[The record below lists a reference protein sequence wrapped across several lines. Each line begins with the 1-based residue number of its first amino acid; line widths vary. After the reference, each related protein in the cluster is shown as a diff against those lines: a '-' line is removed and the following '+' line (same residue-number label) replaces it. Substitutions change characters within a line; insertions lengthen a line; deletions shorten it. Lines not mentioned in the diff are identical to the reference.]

1 VDTDASQLAGPE
13 TVNATTRRDPWPG
26 LAFLLL
32 LALGA
37 VLREPAPAS
46 AQSLAPDAMAMREI
60 AYGPDP
66 AQRFDV
72 YLPARTEGAPTIFYV
87 HGGGWRRGD
96 KAMHGLID
104 AKQKRWTAAGAIVI
118 STNYRMLPDT
128 DPVEQARD
136 IARAVAKAQDT
147 VASLG
152 GDPNGFALMGHSAGA
167 HLVALLAASPS
178 MIRQFGVKP
187 WRASVL
193 LDGGAIDT
201 EATMQDRNLPLFDNA
216 FGKDPAYWRAA
227 SPLAQLNA
235 RTAPVLAVC
244 SSTRR
249 DSCPANRRFL
259 DKAARFGTRTQL
271 LAKPLSHMQINRD
284 LGEDNDYTREVE
296 AFLRSVGVPLRG

>member
-1 VDTDASQLAGPE
+1 M
-13 TVNATTRRDPWPG
+13 TTMRRRPWPG
-26 LAFLLL
+26 LAFVLL

-37 VLREPAPAS
+37 AFRQPAPAAAQATAS
-46 AQSLAPDAMAMREI
+46 AAPMMHEV

-72 YLPARTEGAPTIFYV
+72 YLPDTSPLKGAPTIFYV

-96 KAMHGLID
+96 KAMRGLIE

-128 DPVEQARD
+128 DPIEQARD

-147 VASLG
+147 VAALG
-152 GDPNGFALMGHSAGA
+152 GDPDGFVLMGHSAGA
-167 HLVALLAASPS
+167 HLVGLLAASPA
-178 MIRQFGVKP
+178 MVRQAGVKP

-201 EATMQDRNLPLFDNA
+201 EATMRGRNPPLFDDA

-227 SPLAQLNA
+227 SPLAQLN
-235 RTAPVLAVC
+235 TKIAPVLAVC
-244 SSTRR
+244 ASGRR
-249 DSCPANRRFL
+249 DSCPANRLFL

-271 LAKPLSHMQINRD
+271 LEKPMSHMEINRD

-296 AFLRSVGVPLRG
+296 AFLRGVGVPLQG

>member
-1 VDTDASQLAGPE
+1 M
-13 TVNATTRRDPWPG
+13 TTMRRRPWPG
-26 LAFLLL
+26 LAFVLL

-37 VLREPAPAS
+37 AFRQPAPAAAQATTS
-46 AQSLAPDAMAMREI
+46 AVPALQEI

-66 AQRFDV
+66 AQRFDI
-72 YLPARTEGAPTIFYV
+72 YLPRQVKGAPTIFYV

-96 KAMHGLID
+96 KSMRGLIE

-118 STNYRMLPDT
+118 SANYRMLPDI
-128 DPVEQARD
+128 DPIEQARD
-136 IARAVAKAQDT
+136 IAGAVAKAQDT

-152 GDPNGFALMGHSAGA
+152 GDPDGFVLMGHSAGA
-167 HLVALLAASPS
+167 HLIGLLAASPA
-178 MIRQFGVKP
+178 MARQAGVKP

-201 EATMQDRNLPLFDNA
+201 EATMQGRHLPLFETA

-235 RTAPVLAVC
+235 KTAPLLAVC
-244 SSTRR
+244 ASGRR
-249 DSCPANRRFL
+249 DSCPANRLFL

-271 LAKPLSHMQINRD
+271 LEKPMSHMEINRD

-296 AFLRSVGVPLRG
+296 AFLRNFGVPLRG

>member
-1 VDTDASQLAGPE
+1 MK
-13 TVNATTRRDPWPG
+13 TTRRRPWPG
-26 LAFLLL
+26 LVFVLL

-37 VLREPAPAS
+37 MFREPAPAAAQTS
-46 AQSLAPDAMAMREI
+46 ATAAPAMHEI

-72 YLPARTEGAPTIFYV
+72 YLPNTSLPAQAKDAPTIFYV

-96 KAMHGLID
+96 KAMRGLIE
-104 AKQKRWTAAGAIVI
+104 AKQKRWTTAGAIVI

-128 DPVEQARD
+128 DPLEQARD

-152 GDPNGFALMGHSAGA
+152 GDANGFVLMGHSAGA
-167 HLVALLAASPS
+167 HLVGLLAASPA

-201 EATMQDRNLPLFDNA
+201 EATMQSRNLPLFENA

-227 SPLAQLNA
+227 SPLAQLSA
-235 RTAPVLAVC
+235 KTAPVLAVC

-249 DSCPANRRFL
+249 DSCSANRLFL

-271 LAKPLSHMQINRD
+271 LAKPLSHMEINRD

-296 AFLRSVGVPLRG
+296 AFLRSVGIPLRG

>member
-1 VDTDASQLAGPE
+1 MS
-13 TVNATTRRDPWPG
+13 ATNPGMRRPPWPG
-26 LAFLLL
+26 LAFVLL

-37 VLREPAPAS
+37 VFRQPAPAS
-46 AQSLAPDAMAMREI
+46 AQATAGTSPVTREI

-72 YLPARTEGAPTIFYV
+72 YLPSQVKGAPTIFYV

-96 KAMHGLID
+96 KAMRGLIE

-118 STNYRMLPDT
+118 SANYRMLPDT
-128 DPVEQARD
+128 DPIEQARD

-152 GDPNGFALMGHSAGA
+152 GDPDGFVLMGHSAGA
-167 HLVALLAASPS
+167 HLIGLLAASPT
-178 MIRQFGVKP
+178 MIRQAGVKP

-201 EATMQDRNLPLFDNA
+201 EATMQGRNLPLFDAA

-227 SPLAQLNA
+227 SPLAQLNTK
-235 RTAPVLAVC
+235 TAPVLAVC
-244 SSTRR
+244 ASGRR
-249 DSCPANRRFL
+249 DSCPANRLFL

-271 LAKPLSHMQINRD
+271 LEKPMSHMEINRD

-296 AFLRSVGVPLRG
+296 AFLRSVGVPLQG

>member
-1 VDTDASQLAGPE
+1 M
-13 TVNATTRRDPWPG
+13 TTMRRRPWPG
-26 LAFLLL
+26 LAFVLL

-37 VLREPAPAS
+37 AFRQPAPAAAQATTS
-46 AQSLAPDAMAMREI
+46 AAPAMREI

-66 AQRFDV
+66 AQRFDI
-72 YLPARTEGAPTIFYV
+72 YLPSQVKGAPTIFYV

-96 KAMHGLID
+96 KSMRGLIE

-118 STNYRMLPDT
+118 SANYRMLPDT
-128 DPVEQARD
+128 DPLEQARD

-152 GDPNGFALMGHSAGA
+152 GDPDGFVLMGHSAGA
-167 HLVALLAASPS
+167 HLIGLLAASPT
-178 MIRQFGVKP
+178 MARQAGVKP

-201 EATMQDRNLPLFDNA
+201 EATMQGRHLPLFETA

-235 RTAPVLAVC
+235 KTAPLLAVC
-244 SSTRR
+244 ASGRR
-249 DSCPANRRFL
+249 DSCPANRLFL

-271 LAKPLSHMQINRD
+271 LEKPMSHMEINRD

-296 AFLRSVGVPLRG
+296 AFLRGVGVPLSR

>member
-1 VDTDASQLAGPE
+1 MTAADP
-13 TVNATTRRDPWPG
+13 RRRTPWPG
-26 LAFLLL
+26 LAFVLL

-37 VLREPAPAS
+37 AFRQPAPAAAQAAAS
-46 AQSLAPDAMAMREI
+46 AAPAIAPAVHEV

-66 AQRFDV
+66 AQRFDIH
-72 YLPARTEGAPTIFYV
+72 LPRQPKGAPTIFYV

-96 KAMHGLID
+96 KAMRGLIE
-104 AKQKRWTAAGAIVI
+104 AKQKRWTAAGAVVI

-128 DPVEQARD
+128 DPLEQARD
-136 IARAVAKAQDT
+136 IARAIAKAQDT

-152 GDPNGFALMGHSAGA
+152 GDPDGFVLMGHSAGA
-167 HLVALLAASPS
+167 HLIGLVAASPA
-178 MIRQFGVKP
+178 MIRQAGVKP

-201 EATMQDRNLPLFDNA
+201 EATMQGRGRKLSLFDAA

-244 SSTRR
+244 ASGRR
-249 DSCPANRRFL
+249 DSCPANRLFL
-259 DKAARFGTRTQL
+259 DKAARLGTRTQL
-271 LAKPLSHMQINRD
+271 LEKPMSHMEINRD

-296 AFLRSVGVPLRG
+296 AFLRSVGVPLRS

>member
-1 VDTDASQLAGPE
+1 MS
-13 TVNATTRRDPWPG
+13 TTNPGMRRPPWPG

-37 VLREPAPAS
+37 AFRQPAPAAAQATTS
-46 AQSLAPDAMAMREI
+46 AAPAMQEI

-66 AQRFDV
+66 AQRFDL
-72 YLPARTEGAPTIFYV
+72 YLPSQVKGAPTIFYV

-96 KAMHGLID
+96 KAMRGLIE

-118 STNYRMLPDT
+118 SANYRMLPDT
-128 DPVEQARD
+128 DPLEQARD

-152 GDPNGFALMGHSAGA
+152 GDPDGFVLMGHSAGA
-167 HLVALLAASPS
+167 HLIGLLAASPT
-178 MIRQFGVKP
+178 MARQAGVKP

-201 EATMQDRNLPLFDNA
+201 EATMQGRHLPLFETA
-216 FGKDPAYWRAA
+216 FGRDPAYWRAA

-235 RTAPVLAVC
+235 KTAPVLAVC
-244 SSTRR
+244 ASGRR
-249 DSCPANRRFL
+249 DSCPANRLFL

-271 LAKPLSHMQINRD
+271 LEKPMSHMEINRD

-296 AFLRSVGVPLRG
+296 AFLRGVGVPLSR

>member
-1 VDTDASQLAGPE
+1 M
-13 TVNATTRRDPWPG
+13 TTLRRRPWPG
-26 LAFLLL
+26 LAFVLL

-37 VLREPAPAS
+37 AFRQPAPAAAQATTS
-46 AQSLAPDAMAMREI
+46 AAQAMQEI

-66 AQRFDV
+66 AQRFDI
-72 YLPARTEGAPTIFYV
+72 YLPSQVKGAPTIFYV

-96 KAMHGLID
+96 KSMRGLIE

-118 STNYRMLPDT
+118 SANYRMLPDT
-128 DPVEQARD
+128 DPLEQARD

-152 GDPNGFALMGHSAGA
+152 GDPDGFVLMGHSAGA
-167 HLVALLAASPS
+167 HLIGLLAASPT
-178 MIRQFGVKP
+178 MIRQAGVKP

-201 EATMQDRNLPLFDNA
+201 EATMQGRHLPLFDAA

-244 SSTRR
+244 ASGRR
-249 DSCPANRRFL
+249 DSCPANRLFL

-271 LAKPLSHMQINRD
+271 LAKPMSHMEINRD

-296 AFLRSVGVPLRG
+296 AFLRGVGVPLSR

>member
-1 VDTDASQLAGPE
+1 M
-13 TVNATTRRDPWPG
+13 TTMRRRPWPG
-26 LAFLLL
+26 LAFVLL

-37 VLREPAPAS
+37 AFRQPAPAAAQATTS
-46 AQSLAPDAMAMREI
+46 AAPAMQEI

-66 AQRFDV
+66 AQRFDI
-72 YLPARTEGAPTIFYV
+72 YLPSQVKGAPTIFYV

-96 KAMHGLID
+96 KSMRGLIE

-118 STNYRMLPDT
+118 SANYRMLPDT
-128 DPVEQARD
+128 DPLEQARD

-152 GDPNGFALMGHSAGA
+152 GDPDGFVLMGHSAGA
-167 HLVALLAASPS
+167 HLIGLLAASPT
-178 MIRQFGVKP
+178 MIRQAGVKP

-201 EATMQDRNLPLFDNA
+201 EATMQGRHLPLFETA

-227 SPLAQLNA
+227 SPLAQLSA

-244 SSTRR
+244 ASGRR
-249 DSCPANRRFL
+249 DSCPANRLFL

-271 LAKPLSHMQINRD
+271 LAKPMSHMEINRD

-296 AFLRSVGVPLRG
+296 AFLRDVGVPLSR

>member
-1 VDTDASQLAGPE
+1 MTAADP
-13 TVNATTRRDPWPG
+13 RRRTPWPG
-26 LAFLLL
+26 LAFVLL

-37 VLREPAPAS
+37 AFRQPAPAAAQAAAS
-46 AQSLAPDAMAMREI
+46 AAPAIAPAVHEV

-66 AQRFDV
+66 AQRFDIH
-72 YLPARTEGAPTIFYV
+72 LPRQPKGAPTIFYV

-96 KAMHGLID
+96 KAMRGLIE

-128 DPVEQARD
+128 DPLEQARD

-152 GDPNGFALMGHSAGA
+152 GDPDSFVLMGHSAGA
-167 HLVALLAASPS
+167 HLIGLVAASPA
-178 MIRQFGVKP
+178 MIRQAGVKP

-201 EATMQDRNLPLFDNA
+201 EATMQGRGRKLSLFDAA

-244 SSTRR
+244 ASGRR
-249 DSCPANRRFL
+249 DSCPANRLFL
-259 DKAARFGTRTQL
+259 DKAARLGTRTQL
-271 LAKPLSHMQINRD
+271 LEKPMSHMEINRD

-296 AFLRSVGVPLRG
+296 TFLRSVGVPLRS

>member
-1 VDTDASQLAGPE
+1 M
-13 TVNATTRRDPWPG
+13 TTLRRRPWPG
-26 LAFLLL
+26 LAFVLL

-37 VLREPAPAS
+37 AFRQPAPAAAQATTS
-46 AQSLAPDAMAMREI
+46 AAPAMQEI

-66 AQRFDV
+66 AQRFDI
-72 YLPARTEGAPTIFYV
+72 YLPSQVKGAPTIFYV

-96 KAMHGLID
+96 KSMRGLIE

-118 STNYRMLPDT
+118 SANYRMLPDT
-128 DPVEQARD
+128 DPLEQARD

-152 GDPNGFALMGHSAGA
+152 GDPDGFVLMGHSAGA
-167 HLVALLAASPS
+167 HLIGLLAASPT
-178 MIRQFGVKP
+178 MIRQAGVKP

-201 EATMQDRNLPLFDNA
+201 EATMQGRHLPLFETA

-244 SSTRR
+244 ASGRR
-249 DSCPANRRFL
+249 DSCPANRLFL

-271 LAKPLSHMQINRD
+271 LAKPMSHMEINRD

-296 AFLRSVGVPLRG
+296 AFLRDVGVPLSR

>member
-1 VDTDASQLAGPE
+1 MTAADP
-13 TVNATTRRDPWPG
+13 RRRTPWPG
-26 LAFLLL
+26 LAFVLL

-37 VLREPAPAS
+37 AFRQPAPAAAQAAAS
-46 AQSLAPDAMAMREI
+46 AAPAIAPAVHEV

-66 AQRFDV
+66 AQRFDIH
-72 YLPARTEGAPTIFYV
+72 LPRQPKGAPTIFYV

-96 KAMHGLID
+96 KAMRGLIE

-128 DPVEQARD
+128 DPLEQARD

-152 GDPNGFALMGHSAGA
+152 GDPDSFVLMGHSAGA
-167 HLVALLAASPS
+167 HLIGLVAASPA
-178 MIRQFGVKP
+178 MIRQAGVKP

-201 EATMQDRNLPLFDNA
+201 EATMQGRGRKLSLFDAA

-235 RTAPVLAVC
+235 KTAPVLAVC
-244 SSTRR
+244 ASGRR
-249 DSCPANRRFL
+249 DSCPANRLFL

-271 LAKPLSHMQINRD
+271 LEKPMSHMEINRD

-296 AFLRSVGVPLRG
+296 AFLRSVGVPLRS

>member
-1 VDTDASQLAGPE
+1 M
-13 TVNATTRRDPWPG
+13 NAMRRRPWPG
-26 LAFLLL
+26 LAFVLL
-32 LALGA
+32 LAFGA
-37 VLREPAPAS
+37 AFRQPAPAAAQTPAS
-46 AQSLAPDAMAMREI
+46 AAPAMREI

-66 AQRFDV
+66 AQRFDL
-72 YLPARTEGAPTIFYV
+72 YLPRQTTGAPTIFYV

-96 KAMHGLID
+96 KAMRGLIE

-118 STNYRMLPDT
+118 STNYRMLPGT
-128 DPVEQARD
+128 DPLEQARD

-152 GDPNGFALMGHSAGA
+152 GDPDGFVLMGHSAGA
-167 HLVALLAASPS
+167 HLIGLLAASPA
-178 MIRQFGVKP
+178 MIRQAGVKP

-201 EATMQDRNLPLFDNA
+201 EATMQGRNLPLFDEA

-235 RTAPVLAVC
+235 RIAPVLAVC
-244 SSTRR
+244 ASGRR
-249 DSCPANRRFL
+249 DSCPANRLFL
-259 DKAARFGTRTQL
+259 DKAARYGTRTQL
-271 LAKPLSHMQINRD
+271 LAKPMSHMEINRD

-296 AFLRSVGVPLRG
+296 AFLRGAGVSLRG

>member
-1 VDTDASQLAGPE
+1 MQ
-13 TVNATTRRDPWPG
+13 
-26 LAFLLL
+26 
-32 LALGA
+32 
-37 VLREPAPAS
+37 
-46 AQSLAPDAMAMREI
+46 EI

-66 AQRFDV
+66 AQRFDL
-72 YLPARTEGAPTIFYV
+72 YLPSQVKGAPTIFYV

-96 KAMHGLID
+96 KAMRGLIE

-118 STNYRMLPDT
+118 SANYRMLPDT
-128 DPVEQARD
+128 DPLEQARD

-152 GDPNGFALMGHSAGA
+152 GDPDGFVLMGHSAGA
-167 HLVALLAASPS
+167 HLIGLLAASPT
-178 MIRQFGVKP
+178 MARQAGVKP

-201 EATMQDRNLPLFDNA
+201 EATMQGRHLPLFETA
-216 FGKDPAYWRAA
+216 FGRDPAYWRAA

-235 RTAPVLAVC
+235 KTAPVLAVC
-244 SSTRR
+244 ASGRR
-249 DSCPANRRFL
+249 DSCPANRLFL

-271 LAKPLSHMQINRD
+271 LEKPMSHMEINRD

-296 AFLRSVGVPLRG
+296 AFLRGVGVPLSR

>member
-1 VDTDASQLAGPE
+1 MQ
-13 TVNATTRRDPWPG
+13 
-26 LAFLLL
+26 
-32 LALGA
+32 
-37 VLREPAPAS
+37 
-46 AQSLAPDAMAMREI
+46 EI

-66 AQRFDV
+66 AQRFDL
-72 YLPARTEGAPTIFYV
+72 YLPSQVKGAPTIFYV

-96 KAMHGLID
+96 KAMRGLIE

-118 STNYRMLPDT
+118 SANYRMLPDT
-128 DPVEQARD
+128 DPLEQARD
-136 IARAVAKAQDT
+136 IARAVAKAQGT

-152 GDPNGFALMGHSAGA
+152 GDPDGFVLMGHSAGA
-167 HLVALLAASPS
+167 HLIGLLAASPT
-178 MIRQFGVKP
+178 MARQAGVKP

-201 EATMQDRNLPLFDNA
+201 EATMQGRHLPLFETA

-235 RTAPVLAVC
+235 KTAPLLAVC
-244 SSTRR
+244 ASGRR
-249 DSCPANRRFL
+249 DSCPANRLFL

-271 LAKPLSHMQINRD
+271 LEKPMSHMQINRD

-296 AFLRSVGVPLRG
+296 AFLRGVGVPLSR

>member
-1 VDTDASQLAGPE
+1 MSA
-13 TVNATTRRDPWPG
+13 TRRPPWPG
-26 LAFLLL
+26 LAFVLL

-37 VLREPAPAS
+37 AFREPSPAA
-46 AQSLAPDAMAMREI
+46 AQSVSSDAAAMREI

-72 YLPARTEGAPTIFYV
+72 YLPAQSKGAQTIFYV

-96 KAMHGLID
+96 KAMRGLIE

-118 STNYRMLPDT
+118 STNYRMLPDA
-128 DPVEQARD
+128 DPLEQARD
-136 IARAVAKAQDT
+136 LARAVAKAQET

-152 GDPNGFALMGHSAGA
+152 GDPNGFVLMGHSAGA
-167 HLVALLAASPS
+167 HLVGLLAASPA
-178 MIRQFGVKP
+178 MVRQFRVKP

-201 EATMQDRNLPLFDNA
+201 EATMQGRNLPLFDNA

-235 RTAPVLAVC
+235 KTAPVLAVC
-244 SSTRR
+244 ASGRR
-249 DSCPANRRFL
+249 DSCPANRLFL

-271 LAKPLSHMQINRD
+271 LEKPLSHMEINRD

-296 AFLRSVGVPLRG
+296 AFMRSVGMPLRG